1 MQEELISESI
11 KPVIG
16 TMDTAGMSRGEPGL
30 PQKFLWRGEEHT
42 VAEVLEKWKDTGRCS
57 HGSSERYVRKH
68 WFKIR
73 TTDGAIMKIYFER
86 QARSSR
92 QRKQRWWLYTIVPPA
107 GDDL

>member
-57 HGSSERYVRKH
+57 HGSPERYVRKH
-68 WFKIR
+68 WFRIR
-73 TTDGAIMKIYFER
+73 TTTGEEMTIYFER
-86 QARSSR
+86 QASSR
-92 QRKQRWWLYTIVPPA
+92 NRTARWWLYTITPGQSA
-107 GDDL
+107 S